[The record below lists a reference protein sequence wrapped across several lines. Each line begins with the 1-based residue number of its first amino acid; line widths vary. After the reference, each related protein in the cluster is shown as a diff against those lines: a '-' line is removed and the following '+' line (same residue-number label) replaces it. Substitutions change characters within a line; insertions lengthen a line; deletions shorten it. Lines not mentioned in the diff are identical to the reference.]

1 MCEYVVKVTEKN
13 RSTFLKITTL
23 ISTTNTK
30 HLVNIRNV
38 INNCTKSPY
47 TLEKN
52 YYALEK

>member
-1 MCEYVVKVTEKN
+1 MWSKSQKN
-13 RSTFLKITTL
+13 HSTFLKIATF
-23 ISTTNTK
+23 IFTTNTK

-38 INNCTKSPY
+38 INNCTKSLY

>member
-1 MCEYVVKVTEKN
+1 MCKHVVKVTEN
-13 RSTFLKITTL
+13 SSTFLKIATL

-30 HLVNIRNV
+30 RLVSIKNV
-38 INNCTKSPY
+38 INNCTKTPY